1 MPNESKG
8 KGQGLERSV
17 SLFEATLYGIGV
29 ILGAGIYALV
39 GKAAGIAGNA
49 LWLAFV
55 FSGLIASFTAL
66 SYAELSSMFPKESAE
81 FLYVKKAF
89 KREWFAF
96 FIAWISIVIGFISVA
111 TVALGFGGYL
121 SFLLQGFVPVPVLVG
136 ALGLIVVAS
145 FINFRG
151 IKQSVRVNIIATLVE
166 VGGLVIIILIALP
179 FLGSVDYFLTPAPA
193 ESIFSLISPITAA
206 TALIFFA
213 FIGFEGLASITEET
227 KQATKTI
234 PRAVILSLIIST
246 IIYVLVAISVVSVVP
261 WETLAASEAPL
272 ALVAEHVFGSNIGLA
287 MALIAL
293 ISTANTVLI
302 LLIAVS
308 RRFYGVSQE
317 HCLPNFLHK
326 IHPKTRTP
334 YYAILVAMV
343 LAIIFALSEN
353 ITAVAFIT
361 DFGVFAIFL
370 VVNLAVIFLRFSDPA
385 TERPFRVPLTIGK
398 FPVLPFIGVITCVY
412 MLFSFSPEIAV
423 FSSAVFLISIPFYFL
438 FRGRFRTKQ
447 VPSTPLEPQ

>member
-1 MPNESKG
+1 MPNKRTG
-8 KGQGLERSV
+8 KGPGLKRSV
-17 SLFEATLYGIGV
+17 SLFEATAYGVGV

-55 FSGLIASFTAL
+55 FSGVIASFTAL

-111 TVALGFGGYL
+111 AVALGFGGYL
-121 SFLLQGFVPVPVLVG
+121 SFLLQGFVQVPILVG
-136 ALGLIVVAS
+136 AVGLIAAAS
-145 FINFRG
+145 LINFWG
-151 IKQSVRVNIIATLVE
+151 IKASVRANTVATLIE
-166 VGGLVIIILIALP
+166 AGGLIIIILIAIP
-179 FLGSVDYFLTPAPA
+179 FLGSVDYFLAPEPA

-213 FIGFEGLASITEET
+213 FIGFEGLANITEET

-234 PRAVILSLIIST
+234 PRAVILSLAIST
-246 IIYVLVAISVVSVVP
+246 IIYVLVALSVVSVVP
-261 WETLAASEAPL
+261 WETLAASDAPL
-272 ALVAEHVFGSNIGLA
+272 ALVAEHVFGSNVGLA

-317 HCLPNFLHK
+317 HCLPDFLHK

-334 YYAILVAMV
+334 YYAILAAMIF
-343 LAIIFALSEN
+343 AIIFALSGN
-353 ITAVAFIT
+353 ISAVAFIT
-361 DFGVFAIFL
+361 DFGVFAVFL
-370 VVNLAVIFLRFSDPA
+370 VVNLAVIILRFSDPTA
-385 TERPFRVPLTIGK
+385 ERPFRIPLNVGK
-398 FPVLPFIGVITCVY
+398 FPVLPFLGIIACSY
-412 MLFSFSPEIAV
+412 MIFSFSPEIAI
-423 FSSAVFLISIPFYFL
+423 FSSAVFLVSIPFYFL
-438 FRGRFRTKQ
+438 CRSRFRAKSGSL
-447 VPSTPLEPQ
+447 PPLKP

>member
-1 MPNESKG
+1 MPNESMG
-8 KGQGLERSV
+8 KGPGLKRSV
-17 SLFEATLYGIGV
+17 SLFEATTYGVGV
-29 ILGAGIYALV
+29 ILGAGIYALI
-39 GKAAGIAGNA
+39 GKAAGLAGNA
-49 LWLAFV
+49 MWLSFV

-96 FIAWISIVIGFISVA
+96 FIAWIAIVIGFISVA
-111 TVALGFGGYL
+111 AVALGFGGYL
-121 SFLLQGFVPVPVLVG
+121 SFLLQGLFPVPVLVG
-136 ALGLIVVAS
+136 ALGLIVAAS
-145 FINFRG
+145 LINFWG
-151 IKQSVRVNIIATLVE
+151 IKASLRANTIATLIE
-166 VGGLVIIILIALP
+166 VGGLVIIILIAIP
-179 FLGSVDYFLTPAPA
+179 FLGSVDYFLTPEPA

-213 FIGFEGLASITEET
+213 FIGFEGLANITEET

-234 PRAVILSLIIST
+234 PRAVILSLAIST
-246 IIYVLVAISVVSVVP
+246 IIYVLVALSVVSVVS
-261 WETLAASEAPL
+261 WETLAASNAPL
-272 ALVAEHVFGSNIGLA
+272 ALVAEQVFGSNVGMA
-287 MALIAL
+287 MAAIAL

-334 YYAILVAMV
+334 YYAIFAAMV
-343 LAIIFALSEN
+343 LAIIFALSGD
-353 ITAVAFIT
+353 ITSIAFIT
-361 DFGVFAIFL
+361 DFGVFAVFL

-385 TERPFRVPLTIGK
+385 AKRPFRIPLNIGE
-398 FPVLPFIGVITCVY
+398 FPVLPFLGIIACAY
-412 MLFSFSPEIAV
+412 MLFSFSFEIAL
-423 FSSAVFLISIPFYFL
+423 FSSAVFVISLPFYFL
-438 FRGRFRTKQ
+438 CRGWFGTK
-447 VPSTPLEPQ
+447 PGSLAPLKP

>member
-1 MPNESKG
+1 MPNESRG

-17 SLFEATLYGIGV
+17 SLFEATLYGVGV

-39 GKAAGIAGNA
+39 GKAAGIAGNS
-49 LWLAFV
+49 LWLAFI

-111 TVALGFGGYL
+111 AVALGFGGYL
-121 SFLLQGFVPVPVLVG
+121 SFLLQGFFPVPVLAG
-136 ALGLIVVAS
+136 ALGLIIVAS
-145 FINFRG
+145 LINFLG
-151 IKQSVRVNIIATLVE
+151 IKQSVRLNTVATFIE
-166 VGGLVIIILIALP
+166 AGGLVIIILIAIP
-179 FLGSVDYFLTPAPA
+179 FLGSVDYFSIPDPA

-213 FIGFEGLASITEET
+213 FTGFEGLANITEET

-234 PRAVILSLIIST
+234 PRAVILSLAIST
-246 IIYVLVAISVVSVVP
+246 IIYVLVAISVVSVVS

-272 ALVAEHVFGSNIGLA
+272 ALVAEQVFGSNVGLM
-287 MALIAL
+287 MAVIAL

-302 LLIAVS
+302 ILIAVS

-334 YYAILVAMV
+334 YYAILVAMI
-343 LAIIFALSEN
+343 LAIIFALSGD
-353 ITAVAFIT
+353 ISAVAFIT
-361 DFGVFAIFL
+361 DFGVFAVFL
-370 VVNLAVIFLRFSDPA
+370 VVNLAVIFLRFSDPGA
-385 TERPFRVPLTIGK
+385 KRPFRIPFSIGK
-398 FPVLPFIGVITCVY
+398 FPVLPLVGAITCVY
-412 MLFSFSPEIAV
+412 MLFSFSLEITI
-423 FSSAVFLISIPFYFL
+423 FSSAVFLISIPFYFA
-438 FRGRFRTKQ
+438 FRDRFKTKQ
-447 VPSTPLEPQ
+447 VPPAPPDPQ